1 VRFTTELLARDALGT
16 NAIAGYSCYYDAP
29 LWRITAAGEV
39 RGAWVVVRRSSGK
52 PRDAGSPLQPK
63 FMPGHG
69 WARVDSGDAAC
80 AQYGSASPLVAAYA
94 ENAAHYG
101 TAAVPATDDAAA
113 HGWLAKSYFA
123 ARSQQQHR
131 TTTEFADGRG
141 QIHFLGGSGDCS
153 GESSESVGGGRE
165 RPHGRE

>member
-1 VRFTTELLARDALGT
+1 MNTLAKRGLVRFTTELLARDALGT
-16 NAIAGYSCYYDAP
+16 NAIAGYSCYHDAS

-52 PRDAGSPLQPK
+52 PRDAGPPLQPK

-80 AQYGSASPLVAAYA
+80 DGSASPLLAAYA

-101 TAAVPATDDAAA
+101 TTAVPATDDDARAAA
-113 HGWLAKSYFA
+113 RGWLAKSYFA
-123 ARSQQQHR
+123 ARSQ
-131 TTTEFADGRG
+131 
-141 QIHFLGGSGDCS
+141 
-153 GESSESVGGGRE
+153 
-165 RPHGRE
+165 

>member
-1 VRFTTELLARDALGT
+1 MNTLTKRGLVRFTTELLARDALGT

-52 PRDAGSPLQPK
+52 PRDAGPPLQPK

-80 AQYGSASPLVAAYA
+80 AQYGSASPLLAAYT

-101 TAAVPATDDAAA
+101 TTAVPATDDDARAAA
-113 HGWLAKSYFA
+113 RGWLAKSYFA
-123 ARSQQQHR
+123 ARSQ
-131 TTTEFADGRG
+131 
-141 QIHFLGGSGDCS
+141 
-153 GESSESVGGGRE
+153 
-165 RPHGRE
+165 